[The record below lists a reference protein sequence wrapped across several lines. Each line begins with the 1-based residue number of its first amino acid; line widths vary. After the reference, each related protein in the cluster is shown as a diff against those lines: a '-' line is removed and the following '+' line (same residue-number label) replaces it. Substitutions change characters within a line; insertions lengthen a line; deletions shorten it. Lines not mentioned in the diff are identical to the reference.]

1 MKKYEKNIKGLTVKI
16 NRLERNNTNNS
27 DVKLHQAVSP
37 KTKILLASH
46 SKSKEKKNKFPTN
59 NIITSIAKER
69 KSTKETE
76 LKTSNTNNSSNI
88 LNIKINKNKL
98 GKNCKSPGQKK
109 LTKSQVYNTNSNQN
123 ANTNDNSQLHNL
135 YATNNSSRAEKS
147 SRKSSKSNPK
157 SKSSSKVSKKSAIKI
172 SSEKHSNNVNEKE
185 VNIKFSEMSLLSG
198 FGTSNHGFLSPVQTN
213 SSLENISTINTNL
226 LNQFSNKYN
235 HSPDIK
241 IYDNSE
247 INKIYSLQNSR
258 EEIDRNN
265 YLNVINNSIFELER
279 NIADMNRN
287 YKNMMI
293 KLNVF

>member
-1 MKKYEKNIKGLTVKI
+1 MKKYEKNIKELTVKI

-27 DVKLHQAVSP
+27 EVKLHHAISP
-37 KTKILLASH
+37 KTKNLLASQ
-46 SKSKEKKNKFPTN
+46 SKSKEKKTKFISN
-59 NIITSIAKER
+59 NIVTSIAKER
-69 KSTKETE
+69 KSTKENE
-76 LKTSNTNNSSNI
+76 LKTSNTKNSSNI
-88 LNIKINKNKL
+88 SNIKINKNKL
-98 GKNCKSPGQKK
+98 GENFKSPGQKK
-109 LTKSQVYNTNSNQN
+109 LTKSQVYNTNSNPN
-123 ANTNDNSQLHNL
+123 ANTSDNSQLHNL

-172 SSEKHSNNVNEKE
+172 SSEKNSNNIEKDVNL
-185 VNIKFSEMSLLSG
+185 KFSEMSLLSG

-226 LNQFSNKYN
+226 LNQFSNKFN
-235 HSPDIK
+235 NSPAIN
-241 IYDNSE
+241 IYDNSD
-247 INKIYSLQNSR
+247 INKIYSIQNSR